1 MLNNDVADQL
11 KVRIMKILM
20 YLILFLMLSVAIA
33 QADCVYNG
41 ASYPEGTILGP
52 YICTNGQW
60 VFR

>member
-1 MLNNDVADQL
+1 
-11 KVRIMKILM
+11 MKILM